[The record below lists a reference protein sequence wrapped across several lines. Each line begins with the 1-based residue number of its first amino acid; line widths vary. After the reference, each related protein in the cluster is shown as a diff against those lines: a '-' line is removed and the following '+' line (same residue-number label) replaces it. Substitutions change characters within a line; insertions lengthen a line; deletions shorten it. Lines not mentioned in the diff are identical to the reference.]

1 MIAEVELLIPSRVG
15 VDKPEKKPPRL
26 GVVEEELGTIMSTQ
40 IADNAKTVVDK
51 ALASIGD
58 IATLPEITI
67 KIIQIVEDPKST
79 ARDLHDIIKNDP
91 ALSVKV
97 LKVVNSAFYG
107 LPGQV
112 ASVDRAIILL
122 GLSAVKNI
130 AIAASI
136 ARLFKG
142 RRISEHFSA
151 SDLWRHSVGV
161 AVVAADIAK
170 AAPHDV
176 LVDEVF
182 VAGMIHDIG
191 MMVERQAYADAFAN
205 VVNRCMDGKTNM
217 LEAERKLIG
226 ADHQA
231 FGVGLTTKWKFPRHL
246 RAAVGFHH
254 NPEALSPEL
263 QNLATLIQLADVLCC
278 QEKVGFYLTAADGQ
292 ISQNTLERLKVTP
305 QQVEELRVDLPQL
318 VADAEVSLG
327 A

>member
-1 MIAEVELLIPSRVG
+1 MTVQTADQTKAI
-15 VDKPEKKPPRL
+15 VD
-26 GVVEEELGTIMSTQ
+26 Q
-40 IADNAKTVVDK
+40 

-58 IATLPEITI
+58 IATLPEVTI

-79 ARDLHDIIKNDP
+79 ARDLHQVIKNDP

-112 ASVDRAIILL
+112 ASIDRAIILL
-122 GLSAVKNI
+122 GLSAVKNL

-151 SDLWRHSVGV
+151 ADMWQHSVAV
-161 AVVAADIAK
+161 AVAARDLSNLS
-170 AAPHDV
+170 PHPG
-176 LVDEVF
+176 LSDEIF
-182 VAGMIHDIG
+182 VTGLIHDIG
-191 MMVERQAYADAFAN
+191 TMVERQAFPDQFAQVIN
-205 VVNRCMDGKTNM
+205 HCMGGDTGF
-217 LEAERKLIG
+217 LACERNLIG

-246 RAAVGFHH
+246 RASVGFHH
-254 NPEALSPEL
+254 NPEALSVEL
-263 QNLATLIQLADVLCC
+263 RNMATLIQLADVLCC
-278 QEKVGFYLTAADGQ
+278 QEKIGFYLTAQHGDITEAMLDTLSLTAAQ
-292 ISQNTLERLKVTP
+292 IE
-305 QQVEELRVDLPQL
+305 QVRSSLPQKL
-318 VADAEVSLG
+318 AEAEQVLS

>member
-1 MIAEVELLIPSRVG
+1 
-15 VDKPEKKPPRL
+15 
-26 GVVEEELGTIMSTQ
+26 MSGPTAATAQ
-40 IADNAKTVVDK
+40 TSDNAKAIVDK
-51 ALASIGD
+51 ALGSIAD

-79 ARDLHDIIKNDP
+79 ARDLHDVIKNDP

-142 RRISEHFSA
+142 RRISEQFSA
-151 SDLWRHSVGV
+151 SDLWRHSVSV
-161 AVVAADIAK
+161 AVAAHDIAK
-170 AAPHDV
+170 ASPHPGMP
-176 LVDEVF
+176 DEIF

-191 MMVERQAYADAFAN
+191 TMVERQSFPDQFAE
-205 VVNRCMDGKTNM
+205 VINRCVGGEHNF
-217 LEAERKLIG
+217 LEVERQIIG

-254 NPEALSPEL
+254 NPESLSVEL
-263 QNLATLIQLADVLCC
+263 RNMATLIQIADVLCC
-278 QEKVGFYLTAADGQ
+278 QEKIGFYLTAQGGAVTSEMLDM
-292 ISQNTLERLKVTP
+292 ISVTP
-305 QQVEELRVDLPQL
+305 EQLEEIRVNLPSKL
-318 VADAEVSLG
+318 ADAEATLG
-327 A
+327 G